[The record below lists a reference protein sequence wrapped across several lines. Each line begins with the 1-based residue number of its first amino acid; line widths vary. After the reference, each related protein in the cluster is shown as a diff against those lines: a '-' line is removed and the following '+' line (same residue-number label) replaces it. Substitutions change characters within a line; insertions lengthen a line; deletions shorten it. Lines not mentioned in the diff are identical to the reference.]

1 MYLHSWVRIS
11 KIVVQLNRHRRF
23 TFPLVND
30 ILFPGRQLA
39 LNYQLMAAII
49 YIVMATSGT
58 ESLVR
63 KQFVFFYKL
72 GCVMIV
78 LIKNALTYILIWNDG
93 RQALV
98 PMWSVWLTKNTK
110 LSKTIRNS
118 ITMTSVW
125 LQYTR
130 SVRKIR
136 ILFGPYNFVLEGL
149 QIMTTVECSR
159 NFASCC

>member
-1 MYLHSWVRIS
+1 M
-11 KIVVQLNRHRRF
+11 VQLNRHRRF
-23 TFPLVND
+23 TFLWLMIND

-130 SVRKIR
+130 SVRI
-136 ILFGPYNFVLEGL
+136 ISFLFGPYNFVLEGL